1 MTDTQFDK
9 NYWYEHQLTDITL
22 RIINATSMR
31 DFCLAKGKLLKAK
44 EWDQK
49 IVELEV
55 KKVELQEKYG
65 DLNE

>member
-1 MTDTQFDK
+1 MTDTQFDEK
-9 NYWYEHQLTDITL
+9 YWYEHELTDITL

-31 DFCLAKGKLLKAK
+31 DFCLAKGKVLKAK

-65 DLNE
+65 DLDD